1 MDERK
6 RNSMVS
12 YLRRRMSEVGI
23 EIDDLAAAI
32 AKDQIRQKTARYRS
46 ATGETWSGDGEM
58 PQWLKQ
64 AISAGQSL
72 EHFAVERA
80 EPAMTETRPKFDW
93 SRDPFSGS
101 RLAATHPS
109 HRIP

>member
-6 RNSMVS
+6 RDSMVA

-32 AKDQIRQKTARYRS
+32 AEDQIRQKTARYRS
-46 ATGETWSGDGEM
+46 ATGEIWSGEGEM

-72 EHFAVERA
+72 EHFAVDRA
-80 EPAMTETRPKFDW
+80 KPVMTETRPNVDW
-93 SRDPFSGS
+93 SQDPFAGS
-101 RLAATHPS
+101 RLAAAQPS
-109 HRIP
+109 HRGL